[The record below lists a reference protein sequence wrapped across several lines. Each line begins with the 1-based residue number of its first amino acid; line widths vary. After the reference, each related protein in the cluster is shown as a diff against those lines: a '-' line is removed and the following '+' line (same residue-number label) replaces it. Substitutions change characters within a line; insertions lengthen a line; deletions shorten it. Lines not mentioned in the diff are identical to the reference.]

1 MEILVTSNENPT
13 LVPVSFDKSIKFV
26 AYRRNQIIIV
36 TNTDEIYQFNIGYSI
51 FDCFTGDIHVLDYN
65 SDGKLIKDNI

>member
-26 AYRRNQIIIV
+26 AYRSNQIIIV
-36 TNTDEIYQFNIGYSI
+36 TNTDEIYQFNI
-51 FDCFTGDIHVLDYN
+51 DYN
-65 SDGKLIKDNI
+65 SKYE